1 MLKSLDSIIHNVH
14 DHAKTIL
21 DSFDDTMLKG
31 DARDRMRAHIAA
43 EEVENQKV
51 LMRELEAAPKEDRHR
66 VRVALDHSKFLVD
79 IIRGEEI
86 SPEVSREVLHHMIE
100 EFQEGYL
107 GDPKGDENSAPATPP
122 VTTPEGTA
130 PAGPQWTVGSLIGRR

>member
-1 MLKSLDSIIHNVH
+1 MMKTLDSIIHNIH

-21 DSFDDTMLKG
+21 DSFDDQMLKG

-43 EEVENQKV
+43 EEIENQKV
-51 LMRELEAAPKEDRHR
+51 LATELDGAPEADRHR
-66 VRVALDHSKFLVD
+66 VRVALDHSRFLVD

-107 GDPKGDENSAPATPP
+107 GGAKGDEEAAPA
-122 VTTPEGTA
+122 ESQA
-130 PAGPQWTVGSLIGRR
+130 PAPEAEPGPQWTVGSLIGRR

>member
-1 MLKSLDSIIHNVH
+1 MLKTLDSIIHNIH

-21 DSFDDTMLKG
+21 DSFDEQMLKG

-43 EEVENQKV
+43 EELENQKV
-51 LMRELEAAPKEDRHR
+51 LAREMEAAPEEDRHR
-66 VRVALDHSKFLVD
+66 VRVALDHSRFLVD

-107 GDPKGDENSAPATPP
+107 GDVKGDEGPAPAESPARA
-122 VTTPEGTA
+122 PEA
-130 PAGPQWTVGSLIGRR
+130 EPGPQWTVGSLIGRR